1 MAEMS
6 LSYVLDVGDKIEG
19 NHYKYLVIGSESWRL
34 SCSSDSTSETVSA
47 SSTFTLSSLNGV
59 KTSVI
64 NSIKLNFSPTITTG
78 ASGGNAL
85 FLNFNG
91 ASYAFD
97 VSTGILG
104 ADGITALNNYKSQY
118 GKFPDA
124 VLRFDSWVNR
134 PPANDDG
141 TTNTYYCNANFKSG
155 ITIDITYQGSSL
167 ILRPS
172 ADISTEHTIPSG
184 FSGVYQLINE
194 EVADDATTCIGTG
207 TIKAGGDSEEIV
219 DLTSVVALISGEF
232 SKKNVVSMKLV
243 SRINIENPST
253 YGGDVYVSCA
263 ITVGDDVVEF
273 IPFSTDTAD
282 VYETRITEAIEPY
295 ATIVQAINS
304 YIKSNDALPEI
315 KLSINTYAKSTGGG
329 NGKQGSAVSAY
340 VTQAYLELY
349 YEDDLGFNI
358 HRKVNG
364 TWLQVQAAFKK
375 QNGAW
380 VELTEDECKQEL
392 NNAPILTRGEVT

>member
-6 LSYVLDVGDKIEG
+6 LSYVLDIGDKIEG
-19 NHYKYLVIGSESWRL
+19 NHYEYFLTGSKTWRL
-34 SCSSDSTSETVSA
+34 DCSSDSTSETVSA
-47 SSTFTLSSLNGV
+47 SSTFSLSSFNGI
-59 KTSVI
+59 KSSVV
-64 NSIKLNFSPTITTG
+64 NSIKLNFTPTITSG

-118 GKFPDA
+118 GKFPDV
-124 VLRFDSWVNR
+124 VLRFDSRVNR
-134 PPANDDG
+134 PPTNDDG
-141 TTNTYYCNANFKSG
+141 TTKTYYCSANFKSG
-155 ITIDITYQGSSL
+155 ITIDITYQGGSL

-172 ADISTEHTIPSG
+172 ADISAEHTIPSG

-207 TIKAGGDSEEIV
+207 TVKGEAENTDTV
-219 DLTSVVALISGEF
+219 DLTSTVALIGGAF
-232 SKKNVVSMKLV
+232 SKKNAVSMRLV
-243 SRINIENPST
+243 FRVNIENPTT
-253 YGGDVYVSCA
+253 YGEAQVKCA
-263 ITVGDDVVEF
+263 ITAGGAVVAF
-273 IPFSTDTAD
+273 TTAADTAD
-282 VYETRITEAIEPY
+282 VYETYITEAIEPY
-295 ATIVQAINS
+295 STIIQDINS
-304 YIKSNDALPEI
+304 YVKSNEVLPEI
-315 KLSINTYAKSTGGG
+315 ELSINTYAESNGSG
-329 NGKQGSAVSAY
+329 NGKTGNPSSAY
-340 VTQAYLELY
+340 ITQAYLELY

-364 TWLQVQAAFKK
+364 TWLQVQAAYKK
-375 QNGAW
+375 QSGVW
-380 VELTEDECKQEL
+380 VEITEDECKQEL